1 MERRYLKVTYGK
13 RLLNSCKKV
22 FGMTTATEVAEKEA
36 EKAEKEAA
44 EARAKAIQND
54 LRLILTGATV
64 AVEDR
69 DKMKLLRQ
77 LSKAM
82 AKASEWNP

>member
-1 MERRYLKVTYGK
+1 MA
-13 RLLNSCKKV
+13 
-22 FGMTTATEVAEKEA
+22 TATEVAEKEA
-36 EKAEKEAA
+36 EEAEKKAA

-54 LRLILTGATV
+54 LKLILTGAMV
-64 AVEDR
+64 AVQDQ

-82 AKASEWNP
+82 AKATEWNP